1 MIWPTMKRLGARL
14 VRLSDV
20 KHRYWTERPT
30 SAHDLPGGGT
40 RALPARPRP
49 PVDRRSVS

>member
-1 MIWPTMKRLGARL
+1 MFWPTMKTFGARL
-14 VRLSDV
+14 VRLTDV

-30 SAHDLPGGGT
+30 SMHDLPGGGT

-49 PVDRRSVS
+49 LIARRRSS

>member
-1 MIWPTMKRLGARL
+1 MIWPTMKTFGARL

-40 RALPARPRP
+40 RALPARPAR
-49 PVDRRSVS
+49 